1 MNHKK
6 ISITVIF
13 ANIFQK
19 VNTKSIKIKIILK
32 KTKPRTINKKVS
44 MKPQRVIKLLDKH
57 NY

>member
-1 MNHKK
+1 
-6 ISITVIF
+6 VIF

-19 VNTKSIKIKIILK
+19 VKTKSIKIKIILK